1 MNETLFVSVV
11 FSVACSKDKH
21 HTLLPFPVRQDSL
34 QMGIVNL
41 WYCGVKTVD
50 EKSYFIWFGVCVVL

>member
-11 FSVACSKDKH
+11 FSVACSKYKH

-41 WYCGVKTVD
+41 WC
-50 EKSYFIWFGVCVVL
+50 ENC